1 MNRLKN
7 KIAVVT
13 GASKG
18 IGAEIARQLAAEGA
32 SVVVNYLTSK
42 VGADTVVTQIHQA
55 GGTAIAV
62 GADVSNEDGIAK
74 LLAETK
80 AAYGRIDILVNNA
93 GVYAFGPL
101 ESVTAAA
108 FHREFNLNVLGL
120 LLTTQAAVALFPETG
135 GSIVNIGSR
144 VSTIAPAGSYIS
156 AGSKAAV
163 DAITR
168 SLAKELAP
176 RKIRVNAVNPGVVLT
191 EGFISG
197 GLADSEMEK
206 RNVLLTPL
214 GRIGQPDD
222 VGPPV
227 VFLASEDAKWI
238 TGELLIVSGGE

>member
-1 MNRLKN
+1 MNKLKN

-42 VGADTVVTQIHQA
+42 MGADKVVSQIREA
-55 GGTAIAV
+55 GGIASAV
-62 GADVSNEDGIAK
+62 GADVSSEDGIAK

-163 DAITR
+163 DAITK

-176 RKIRVNAVNPGVVLT
+176 RKIRVNAVNPGVVMT

-214 GRIGQPDD
+214 GRMGQPDD

-238 TGELLIVSGGE
+238 TGELLVVSGGE